1 MKAFPIIMK
10 FLVIFFFN
18 PKYRLL
24 FRIAEEKSDHHLNRL
39 KQQYPSCYRLYF
51 SVLWVWMWNGSFVIK
66 CIQSLLCPW
75 VPTYILQCGFFG
87 WFLFPTR
94 DILQVKG
101 RSFYQSALRGC
112 NGTTYWRGSAL
123 LSGHGWGEEH
133 VESKQ
138 ENCRAVLQQTPSVLG
153 PRGGHELAVADQRH
167 LKLRTVL
174 RAERWGGSW
183 AVSLAGKRWVQNKT
197 GTESELYL
205 AYKRKTTK
213 LPVMDKKEK
222 QNKGRCVIERNEQ
235 CMFSSRIRN
244 KFDRKT
250 TYKCYQETVKN
261 HSWFHGQAVQNSWC
275 LEILRDELHNVE
287 KQNKKKW
294 NEDAEGFLNVLL
306 ARHPLSCSLADSGCV
321 CTSVTQEM
329 GAVMWE
335 KRSSSLQVMPNRS
348 WMEVWLSYGKDKVN
362 GTQGS
367 WKSKH
372 ACIWCV
378 FSNTTT

>member
-1 MKAFPIIMK
+1 M
-10 FLVIFFFN
+10 
-18 PKYRLL
+18 
-24 FRIAEEKSDHHLNRL
+24 
-39 KQQYPSCYRLYF
+39 
-51 SVLWVWMWNGSFVIK
+51 
-66 CIQSLLCPW
+66 
-75 VPTYILQCGFFG
+75 
-87 WFLFPTR
+87 
-94 DILQVKG
+94 KG

-153 PRGGHELAVADQRH
+153 PRGGHELAMADQRH

-244 KFDRKT
+244 RFDRKT

-261 HSWFHGQAVQNSWC
+261 HSWFHGQAVQNS
-275 LEILRDELHNVE
+275 
-287 KQNKKKW
+287 
-294 NEDAEGFLNVLL
+294 
-306 ARHPLSCSLADSGCV
+306 
-321 CTSVTQEM
+321 
-329 GAVMWE
+329 
-335 KRSSSLQVMPNRS
+335 
-348 WMEVWLSYGKDKVN
+348 
-362 GTQGS
+362 
-367 WKSKH
+367 
-372 ACIWCV
+372 
-378 FSNTTT
+378 